1 MDLFLQVSADGLV
14 KGAVYALVAVGM
26 TVLYGVMRIINF
38 AHGDFFMVGLYLA
51 FFVGTASSPWWG
63 VLGPFVVVVGMAVA
77 GLIFYAL
84 IRRILD
90 QPELSHVMLTVGVS
104 IVLQNLAQ
112 LIFSADYK
120 IASNREASL
129 VKFAGVTLETRAL
142 ITLVGSIV
150 VCTALYL
157 LVTRSHFGRILRA
170 VSEDRR
176 VAGLV
181 GVESYRVLAASAALG
196 MACLGAAAYFM
207 APVIGVS
214 PTTGTFYTLVGFVVV
229 VVGGLGD
236 TLGTLVAAVLVG
248 LTESYGGAFLPG
260 STGHLLVYVLLF
272 SVLVFRP
279 TGVLGRGRA
288 A

>member
-1 MDLFLQVSADGLV
+1 MDLFFQVTADGLV

-38 AHGDFFMVGLYLA
+38 AHGDFFMVGLYIA
-51 FFVGTASSPWWG
+51 FFVGTASSPFWS
-63 VLGPFVVVVGMAVA
+63 VLAPFVVVAGMALA
-77 GLIFYAL
+77 GLIFYGL
-84 IRRILD
+84 IRKILD

-112 LIFSADYK
+112 MLFSADYK
-120 IASNREASL
+120 IANNGDASMVDLAGIALEA
-129 VKFAGVTLETRAL
+129 RAL
-142 ITLVGSIV
+142 VTLVGSVV

-157 LVTRSHFGRILRA
+157 LVTRSQFGRILRA

-176 VAGLV
+176 IAGLV
-181 GVESYRVLAASAALG
+181 GVESQRVLAASAALG
-196 MACLGAAAYFM
+196 MACLGVAAYFM

-214 PTTGTFYTLVGFVVV
+214 PTTGTFYTLIGFVVV

-236 TLGTLVAAVLVG
+236 TLGTLVAAVMVG
-248 LTESYGGAFLPG
+248 LTEAYGGAYLPG
-260 STGHLLVYVLLF
+260 STGHLLVYLLLF
-272 SVLVFRP
+272 AVLVFRP

>member
-1 MDLFLQVSADGLV
+1 MDLFFQVTADGLV

-51 FFVGTASSPWWG
+51 FFVGTASSPIWG
-63 VLGPFVVVVGMAVA
+63 VAAPFVVVVGMGLA
-77 GLIFYAL
+77 GLLFYGL

-112 LIFSADYK
+112 LLFSADYK
-120 IASNREASL
+120 IANNGHTSMVE
-129 VKFAGVTLETRAL
+129 VAGVALETRAL
-142 ITLVGSIV
+142 VPLVGSV
-150 VCTALYL
+150 VLCTALYL
-157 LVTRSHFGRILRA
+157 LVTHSHFGRVLRA

-181 GVESYRVLAASAALG
+181 GVESYRVLAAAAALG
-196 MACLGAAAYFM
+196 MACLGAAAFFM

-214 PTTGTFYTLVGFVVV
+214 PTTGTFYTLIGFVVV

-236 TLGTLVAAVLVG
+236 TLGTLLAAVLVG
-248 LTESYGGAFLPG
+248 LTEAYGGAYLPG
-260 STGHLLVYVLLF
+260 STGHLLVYLLLF
-272 SVLVFRP
+272 AVLVFRP